1 MPERDA
7 VLCELILKML
17 AVDAGLDPR
26 RERESV
32 DLKHA
37 VHAAHVEADNHP
49 AGSVL
54 WLKAADDV
62 GAATKRDKHHAVLVG
77 SNRRAVAA
85 AADRARALGYADPL
99 VLTTTLEG
107 EAREVAKVLAAAS
120 RSLARNTPDCNESAA
135 FAQLR
140 PGFLTVAERFD

>member
-26 RERESV
+26 CERESV

-49 AGSVL
+49 VVSIL
-54 WLKAADDV
+54 RLKAAGDV
-62 GAATKRDKHHAVLVG
+62 GAAPKRDKHYAVLVG
-77 SNRRAVAA
+77 GTHYLRDVLFVVREH
-85 AADRARALGYADPL
+85 YAIGCELNLP
-99 VLTTTLEG
+99 
-107 EAREVAKVLAAAS
+107 
-120 RSLARNTPDCNESAA
+120 
-135 FAQLR
+135 
-140 PGFLTVAERFD
+140 VAE